1 VDLTMHVGFLTTEYP
16 PLPSGGIGTSVRNL
30 GRALVAAGHRV
41 TVVGWGPEATF
52 EDGGVRVRFLGHTRL
67 PSLGWLLH
75 RAAARRELVRLVEEE
90 ALDVVEAPDW
100 CGPSAGLR
108 LPCPI
113 GVRCHGSA
121 TYFADILDG
130 QVRSRITLAERLAL
144 EGADGLA
151 SVSRFTADRTREIF
165 NLPDRFR
172 VIPNGVDLS
181 RFKPGLPQDM
191 EPGTVLYL
199 GTLIRKKGVLDL
211 GPAFSRIVRREP
223 RARLALAGRDS
234 ADRQTR
240 SPSTWS
246 LLEATLSTPARARTD
261 LLGEVPY
268 EEVQERIRRAAVC
281 VFPSYAEAQPLAWL
295 ETMACA
301 RPLVGYDQGW
311 AREVVRPGVDGI
323 LVPEGDT
330 EALAEAVLGLLAD
343 PERAAVLGASARQRV
358 EADFDARLTAERS
371 LDWYRSLGA

>member
-1 VDLTMHVGFLTTEYP
+1 MHVGFLTNEYP

-30 GRALVAAGHRV
+30 ARALVAAGHRV
-41 TVVGWGPEATF
+41 TVVGWGPEARF
-52 EDGGVRVRFLGHTRL
+52 EDGGVRVRFLGETRL
-67 PSLGWLLH
+67 PSLGWLLN
-75 RAAARRELVRLVEEE
+75 RARARAKLLRLVEKEG
-90 ALDVVEAPDW
+90 LDVVEAPDW
-100 CGPSAGLR
+100 CGPSAGIR

-121 TYFADILDG
+121 TYFASLLDER
-130 QVRSRITLAERLAL
+130 VRPGVMLAERMAL

-151 SVSRFTADRTREIF
+151 SVSRFTADRTRELF
-165 NLPDRFR
+165 GLVDRFR

-181 RFKPGLPQDM
+181 RFKPGLAEDV

-199 GTLIRKKGVLDL
+199 GTLVRKKGVLDL
-211 GPAFSRIVRREP
+211 GPAFSRVVKREP
-223 RARLALAGRDS
+223 RARLVLAGRDS
-234 ADRQTR
+234 ADRRTG

-246 LLEATLSTPARARTD
+246 LLEACLSTPARARTN
-261 LLGEVPY
+261 LLGQVPY

-295 ETMACA
+295 EAMACA

-311 AREVVRPGVDGI
+311 AREVVRSGVDGI

-330 EALAEAVLGLLAD
+330 AALAEAVLGLLAD
-343 PERAAVLGASARQRV
+343 PERAAALGASARRRV
-358 EADFDARLTAERS
+358 ESEFDAGLAAERS
-371 LDWYRSLGA
+371 VDWYRSLLS

>member
-1 VDLTMHVGFLTTEYP
+1 MHIGFLTTEYP

-30 GRALVAAGHRV
+30 ARALVAAGHRV
-41 TVVGWGPEATF
+41 TVVGWGPEARF
-52 EDGGVRVRFLGHTRL
+52 EDGGVRVRFLGDTRM
-67 PSLGWLLH
+67 PSLGWLLN
-75 RAAARRELVRLVEEE
+75 RARARAKLLRLIEKEG
-90 ALDVVEAPDW
+90 LDVVEAPDW
-100 CGPSAGLR
+100 CGPSAGIR
-108 LPCPI
+108 LPCPV

-121 TYFADILDG
+121 AYFADLLG
-130 QVRSRITLAERLAL
+130 ERVRPGVLLAERMAL

-151 SVSRFTADRTREIF
+151 SVSRFTADLTRELF
-165 NLPDRFR
+165 GLPDRFQ

-181 RFKPGLPQDM
+181 RFHPGLPEDV

-199 GTLIRKKGVLDL
+199 GTLVRKKGVLDL
-211 GPAFSRIVRREP
+211 GPAFSRVVRREP

-234 ADRQTR
+234 ADRRTG

-246 LLEATLSTPARARTD
+246 LLEASLSTPARARTD
-261 LLGEVPY
+261 LLGQVPY

-295 ETMACA
+295 EAMACG

-343 PERAAVLGASARQRV
+343 PERAAALGASARSRV
-358 EADFDARLTAERS
+358 EAEFDSVFAARRSLEWYARLAER
-371 LDWYRSLGA
+371 R

>member
-1 VDLTMHVGFLTTEYP
+1 MHVGFLTTEYP

-30 GRALVAAGHRV
+30 ARALVAGGHRV
-41 TVVGWGPEATF
+41 TVVGWGSEARF
-52 EDGGVRVRFLGHTRL
+52 EDGGVRVRFLGETRL
-67 PSLGWLLH
+67 PSLGWLLN
-75 RAAARRELVRLVEEE
+75 RAKARAKLLRLVEKEG
-90 ALDVVEAPDW
+90 LDVVEAPDW

-108 LPCPI
+108 LPCPL

-121 TYFADILDG
+121 TYFADLLGESVRPGIL
-130 QVRSRITLAERLAL
+130 LAERMAL
-144 EGADGLA
+144 EGADGFA
-151 SVSRFTADRTREIF
+151 SVSRFTAGRTRELF
-165 NLPDRFR
+165 GLPDRFR

-181 RFKPGLPQDM
+181 RFRPGLPEGV

-199 GTLIRKKGVLDL
+199 GTLVRKKGVLDL
-211 GPAFSRIVRREP
+211 GPAFSRVVKREP
-223 RARLALAGRDS
+223 RARLVLAGRDCP
-234 ADRQTR
+234 DRRTG
-240 SPSTWS
+240 SSSTWS
-246 LLEATLSTPARARTD
+246 LLEASLSTPARARTD
-261 LLGEVPY
+261 LLGQVPY

-295 ETMACA
+295 EAMACG

-343 PERAAVLGASARQRV
+343 PDRAAALGASARSRV
-358 EADFDARLTAERS
+358 EAEFDSVLAAERS
-371 LDWYRSLGA
+371 LAWYRSLLGSPLE